1 VVTERPQL
9 DVLPAVEVVLLLLGA
24 EERVVPAVRARAAEL
39 AAGAELIAQRM
50 RGGGRLLFA
59 GAGTSG
65 RLAVAEAAE
74 LPGTFGLD
82 RRLVQ
87 ARVAGGE
94 ASTDRDEDD
103 LRGAEGDLAQL
114 AIAAP
119 DVLVA
124 VAASGRTPY
133 TLAIAQA
140 AREAGAAVIAVVNAP
155 GSPLAE
161 LADVELA
168 VPVGDEVLRGSTRL
182 TAGTA
187 QKVAL
192 NALTTTAMALFG
204 RIHGDLMID
213 VEGANAKLRE
223 RSAGIVAEIAGCDL
237 VEAARALAA
246 CDGNARAAVLH
257 LSLGLAPDEAAA
269 RAAIHR
275 TLRAALRGL
284 DNGLDNALDNG
295 LDK

>member
-269 RAAIHR
+269 RAATHR

>member
-1 VVTERPQL
+1 MVTERPQL
-9 DVLPAVEVVLLLLGA
+9 DALPAVEVVRLLLGA
-24 EERVVPAVRARAAEL
+24 EERVVPAVRAHAAEL

-50 RGGGRLLFA
+50 RGGGRLVFA

-94 ASTDRDEDD
+94 GSTDSDEDD
-103 LRGAEGDLAQL
+103 LRGAERDLAQL
-114 AIAAP
+114 AIASP

-133 TLAIAQA
+133 TLAIARA
-140 AREAGAAVIAVVNAP
+140 ARDAGAALVAVVNAP

-161 LADVELA
+161 LADVAIA
-168 VPVGDEVLRGSTRL
+168 VPVGEEVLHGSTRL

-187 QKVAL
+187 QKVTL

-213 VEGANAKLRE
+213 VEGANAKLRD
-223 RSAGIVAEIAGCDL
+223 RSAAIVAEIAGSEHA
-237 VEAARALAA
+237 EAVRALAA
-246 CDGNARAAVLH
+246 CEGNARAAVLH
-257 LSLGLAPDEAAA
+257 LSLGLAPDEAAE
-269 RAAIHR
+269 RAANHH
-275 TLRAALRGL
+275 TLRAALRGS
-284 DNGLDNALDNG
+284 
-295 LDK
+295 